1 MLATLKQNGYGIMI
15 DKGLNEMVWYGQVHI
30 RKTERVK
37 LYNRSMVT
45 VIRQEH
51 AQIGG
56 YGMIVNG
63 VNGNGNK
70 LGSGTNSY
78 GMIRK
83 SE

>member
-45 VIRQEH
+45 VIMQEH
-51 AQIGG
+51 VQIGG
-56 YGMIVNG
+56 YGMIGNG

-70 LGSGTNSY
+70 LGLGTNSY